1 MSGFPINIANV
12 INPEL
17 DNPIDY
23 MHCLNIPLNF
33 EDRDSITID
42 LPYVSG
48 LVWTQFSYH
57 YPGPCT
63 EKLNFKIGTNS
74 VDIHVENDC
83 TPNDWHTLRWPT
95 PSINSDL
102 KMLITKY
109 SGYTEKR
116 FAIKLIGFTNLI
128 PVERYYFLQ
137 DSNNTPVITITSV
150 TDSTILYG
158 YNYINNGLEVT
169 DEDYIIYTS
178 DFYLEEAGYY
188 SDESE

>member
-17 DNPIDY
+17 DNPIEY

-33 EDRDSITID
+33 EDKDSITID
-42 LPYVSG
+42 LPYIRG
-48 LVWTQFSYH
+48 LVWTQFAYH

-74 VDIHVENDC
+74 TNIHVENDC
-83 TPNDWHTLRWPT
+83 TPGDWHTLRWPT

-102 KMLITKY
+102 KMTITKFRD
-109 SGYTEKR
+109 YTEKR

-128 PVERYYFLQ
+128 PIESYYLLIDNNNNPSISITNAR
-137 DSNNTPVITITSV
+137 DS
-150 TDSTILYG
+150 ILAYG
-158 YNYINNGLEVT
+158 YNNITNNLEVT
-169 DEDYIIYTS
+169 DEDYTIYTS
-178 DFYLEEAGYY
+178 DYYLEQAGYY

>member
-17 DNPIDY
+17 DNPIEY
-23 MHCLNIPLNF
+23 MHAMCIPLNF
-33 EDRDSITID
+33 EDKDTITIN
-42 LPYVSG
+42 LPHIEG
-48 LVWTQFSYH
+48 LLWTQFSYH

-83 TPNDWHTLRWPT
+83 VSNEWRTLRWPI

-102 KMLITKY
+102 KMTITKFR
-109 SGYTEKR
+109 GYREKR

-128 PVERYYFLQ
+128 PAERYIFLV
-137 DSNNTPVITITSV
+137 DDNGNASISITNV
-150 TDSTILYG
+150 TDSTIPYG
-158 YNYINNGLEVT
+158 YNYINNNLEIT
-169 DEDYIIYTS
+169 DEDYTIRTS
-178 DFYLEEAGYY
+178 DYYLEHAGYY
-188 SDESE
+188 SEESE